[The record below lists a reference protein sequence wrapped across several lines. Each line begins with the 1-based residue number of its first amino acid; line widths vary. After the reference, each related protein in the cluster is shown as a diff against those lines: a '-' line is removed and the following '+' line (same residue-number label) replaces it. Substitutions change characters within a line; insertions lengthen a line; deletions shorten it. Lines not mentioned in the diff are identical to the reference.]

1 MNGEM
6 KKYRESLEKPVANT
20 SQYLKNTDLKIL
32 PVNATH
38 QAA

>member
-1 MNGEM
+1 M
-6 KKYRESLEKPVANT
+6 KVQKTYQEVASLLANT